1 MDAYLSDCATD
12 IVLALLGMTVA
23 AVGIWLELRYRRTK
37 ADLRSLIHTG
47 SRMREEQQAYEEA
60 KTCVAPGYKKR
71 FEDLFDSLLVQVSR
85 RFKGC

>member
-1 MDAYLSDCATD
+1 MYVYLAACATD
-12 IVLALLGMTVA
+12 IALALFGMAVA
-23 AVGIWLELRYRRTK
+23 GVGIWLELRYRRAK
-37 ADLRSLIHTG
+37 ADLQSLVHTG

-71 FEDLFDSLLVQVSR
+71 FEDLFDSLLVKVSR